1 MKILIVDDTATN
13 RAIFTALVQ
22 QIGHTAITANDGQ
35 QAIEIF
41 QRENPDLVLMDIMM
55 PVMDGLEATQ
65 RIKSID
71 AERNAW
77 TPVIL
82 VSAMAEAD
90 DVVKGLEIGADDYL
104 TKPINGNILKAK
116 IRSMQRSL
124 DWWGQVVTKSAEL
137 EQYHFAAEDERRIAA
152 HLMRGMTEAA
162 GLRDPALELWLAPTE
177 DCSGDLIAAARAPG
191 GALYVLLA
199 DGTGHGLAAAINV
212 LPLPSIFYAM
222 TSKGFGIGTIAS
234 ELNARIKSL
243 LPTDR
248 FIAATIASIDDRDMV
263 VEVWSGGSPD
273 IWLLG
278 ESGDLLHTWKSA
290 HLPLGI
296 LPNDAFDATT
306 RSFHYP
312 PGAQLVMMSDGLP
325 EASNSHQ
332 QMYGTERMLTLL
344 ETTDAVHRMTR
355 LQQDVTSHLGN
366 GKAHDDISLIL
377 VNTSR
382 LLEIATEKTPDKV
395 PSSGK
400 MEGYWRMSLHFS
412 AHQLKNIDA
421 VPFTLDTLK
430 RLQVNDAYLG
440 SLFLIVSELFNN
452 ALDHGLLKLSSA
464 LKNSPDGFDRYL
476 EERETR
482 LNNLDESA
490 SLEIGFEHLP
500 SPEKST
506 LRIRFKDSGN
516 GFDYK
521 SLLSRLDDMQV
532 KHGRGI
538 ALVKQLTENMHFN
551 EQGNEVI
558 TDYSM

>member
-22 QIGHTAITANDGQ
+22 QIGHTPITANDGQ

-71 AERNAW
+71 AEKNSW

-82 VSAMAEAD
+82 VSAMTEAD

-124 DWWGQVVTKSAEL
+124 DWWDQVVTKSAEL

-191 GALYVLLA
+191 GALHVLLA

-273 IWLLG
+273 TWMLG
-278 ESGDLLHTWKSA
+278 ESGELLHTWKSA

-296 LPNDAFDATT
+296 LPNEAFDATT

-325 EASNSHQ
+325 EASDSNQ
-332 QMYGTERMLTLL
+332 QMYGAERLLTLL
-344 ETTDAVHRMTR
+344 KTTDAAHRMTQ
-355 LQQDVTSHLGN
+355 LQQDFMNYLGKS
-366 GKAHDDISLIL
+366 KAHDDVSLIL

-382 LLEIATEKTPDKV
+382 LPEIAAEIKPDKIL
-395 PSSGK
+395 PSGK
-400 MEGYWRMSLHFS
+400 MEGYWRMSLHLG

-430 RLQVNDAYLG
+430 RLQMNDAHLG
-440 SLFLIVSELFNN
+440 SLFLIISELFNN
-452 ALDHGLLKLSSA
+452 ALDHGILRLNSA
-464 LKNSPDGFDRYL
+464 LKNAPDGFDLYL
-476 EERETR
+476 EEREMR

-490 SLEIGFEHLP
+490 SLEIDFQHLP
-500 SPEKST
+500 GPENNT
-506 LRIRFKDSGN
+506 LRIRFKDSGD
-516 GFDYK
+516 GFEYNN
-521 SLLSRLDDMQV
+521 LLSRLENTQL
-532 KHGRGI
+532 KHGRGL
-538 ALVKQLTENMHFN
+538 ALVKQLTQNMHFN
-551 EQGNEVI
+551 DPGNEI
-558 TDYSM
+558 IADYLM